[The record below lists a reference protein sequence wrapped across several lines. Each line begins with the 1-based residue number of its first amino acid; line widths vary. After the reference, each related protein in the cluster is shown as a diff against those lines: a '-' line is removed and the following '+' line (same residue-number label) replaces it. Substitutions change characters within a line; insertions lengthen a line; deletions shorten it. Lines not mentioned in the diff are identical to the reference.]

1 MSFRQK
7 LSVALLATVCIGSPQ
22 LNSLSFAQE
31 QADRAATQQSPPPQP
46 TSRDKV
52 IAKLISNL
60 MPTQH
65 VSGKQLNDEISQ
77 RALDLFLESFDPM
90 KLYFLQSDVDEFK
103 RYSNVIDDQVRLGDL
118 SLAYYIYGRFTQRV
132 DERVAVVMELLD
144 GEFDFTRDE
153 QIIIDRDATQYARNA
168 DEARD
173 RWRRQIKLALL
184 DLRNE
189 KSDKD
194 EDAEN
199 AEPEK
204 SMDDIMAEAKD
215 QLRRRY
221 ARYAR
226 RWKQTSSDDL
236 LELFLTS
243 VTNGYD
249 PHSTYMSPA
258 TLEDFA
264 ISMRLNLDGIGAS
277 LGEKDGTTVVRQ
289 IIPGGAAD
297 SHGKLKPDD
306 VIVAVGQDLEGPMVD
321 IIEMPLKEVVK
332 LIRGRAGSTVRL
344 AVRPGGTG
352 NEEILKI
359 VRARIELEDSA
370 ARGEIIEHELPGQGK
385 VKLGYINLPSFY
397 MDMEAARR
405 NERDYR
411 SSTRDVER
419 ILYDF
424 KEQNVGGVVLDL
436 SRNGGGSLTEAIS
449 LTGLFID
456 RGPVVQVKNSDGSVQ
471 QYSDDQGG
479 TVWDGPLVVVT
490 SKLSASASEIFAGA
504 IQDYHRG
511 IIVGDPATHGKG
523 TVQTLRDLGQDLFGS
538 NTENYGALKVTL
550 QQFYLPDGE
559 STQLRGVEADLVLP
573 SMTSKLPVAEGD
585 LEYALEFDKVP
596 LAKHNLYAMTPDS
609 LINQLRI
616 NSANRVQQD
625 KEFAE
630 LMRRIELYVREKDQK
645 SISLN
650 EEDFLRRRAEREAQT
665 EAEEEELDEV
675 LNNDEIFRDTYYNKE
690 VMNVAHEYVNGLRSQ
705 NLAVAK

>member
-1 MSFRQK
+1 
-7 LSVALLATVCIGSPQ
+7 
-22 LNSLSFAQE
+22 
-31 QADRAATQQSPPPQP
+31 
-46 TSRDKV
+46 
-52 IAKLISNL
+52 
-60 MPTQH
+60 
-65 VSGKQLNDEISQ
+65 
-77 RALDLFLESFDPM
+77 
-90 KLYFLQSDVDEFK
+90 
-103 RYSNVIDDQVRLGDL
+103 
-118 SLAYYIYGRFTQRV
+118 
-132 DERVAVVMELLD
+132 
-144 GEFDFTRDE
+144 
-153 QIIIDRDATQYARNA
+153 
-168 DEARD
+168 
-173 RWRRQIKLALL
+173 
-184 DLRNE
+184 
-189 KSDKD
+189 
-194 EDAEN
+194 
-199 AEPEK
+199 
-204 SMDDIMAEAKD
+204 
-215 QLRRRY
+215 
-221 ARYAR
+221 
-226 RWKQTSSDDL
+226 
-236 LELFLTS
+236 
-243 VTNGYD
+243 
-249 PHSTYMSPA
+249 MSPA

-289 IIPGGAAD
+289 VIPGGAAD

-306 VIVAVGQDLEGPMVD
+306 VIVAVGQDAEGPMVD
-321 IIEMPLKEVVK
+321 IVEMPLKEVVK
-332 LIRGRAGSTVRL
+332 LIRGRAGSVVRL

-352 NEEILKI
+352 NEEIFKI

-370 ARGEIIEHELPGQGK
+370 ARGEVIDHEMPGQGK

-405 NERDYR
+405 NEVDYR

-419 ILYDF
+419 ILRDF
-424 KEQNVGGVVLDL
+424 KSQNVGGVVLDL
-436 SRNGGGSLTEAIS
+436 TRNGGGSLTEAIS

-471 QYSDDQGG
+471 QYSDDQSG

-504 IQDYHRG
+504 IKDYHRG
-511 IIVGDPATHGKG
+511 IVVGDPATHGKG
-523 TVQTLRDLGQDLFGS
+523 TVQTLMDIGQSLFR
-538 NTENYGALKVTL
+538 NNNANYGALKVTL

-559 STQLRGVEADLVLP
+559 STQLKGVEADLVLP

-596 LAKHNLYAMTPDS
+596 LAKHSLYAMTPDS
-609 LINQLRI
+609 LLNSLRI

-625 KEFAE
+625 KEFSE

-650 EEDFLRRRAEREAQT
+650 EEEFLRRRAERKAQT

-690 VMNVAHEYVNGLRSQ
+690 VMNVAHEYVTGLRSQ